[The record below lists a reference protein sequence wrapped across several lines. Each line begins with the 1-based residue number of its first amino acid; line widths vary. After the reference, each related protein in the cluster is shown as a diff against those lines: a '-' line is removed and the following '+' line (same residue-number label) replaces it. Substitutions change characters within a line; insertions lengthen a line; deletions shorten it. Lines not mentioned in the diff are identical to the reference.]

1 MNAMLLGAL
10 MLVTVGFDDPSEPDA
25 VPAAPPVSASVLKHA
40 PASMPSEHAQAIAR
54 GVEVL
59 LAMQEGTEIDGA
71 PSEWPY
77 EGVYRV
83 RRKIPLGYRVGGT
96 GICGEALLRSP
107 GYASDARRQAA
118 IARAIAF
125 VCSTVDHSAMNP
137 VYRGGYDVRGWGYCY
152 GLRFLLAAKAL
163 HAIPEALQAQAE
175 STIDAWTA
183 ALQKIEIPDVGG
195 WTYSRRGIDEP
206 CPTSPFM
213 TAPCVETLRLAAAQ
227 GETVDGAVVDRALA
241 ALERT
246 RSSGG
251 NVAYSAKKQSTLDME
266 SMPGAIGRMTALE
279 AAMFRAGRGST
290 ARVAFAVD
298 AFNEHWDALEA
309 RRRKNG
315 THKAP
320 YGVAPYYFFY
330 AHFAAADAASLLPAD
345 ERKQRVA
352 RINERLFSVREA
364 DGRWNDRV
372 FDRSANYGTAMA
384 MLGLLRGTGD
394 VLTPAKPSTPPQ

>member
-1 MNAMLLGAL
+1 MITTLLTASLLLNSGLDEKTAPDETPSAL
-10 MLVTVGFDDPSEPDA
+10 
-25 VPAAPPVSASVLKHA
+25 PASASVLQHA
-40 PASMPSEHAQAIAR
+40 PDTMPKAHAQAIAR

-59 LAMQEGTEIDGA
+59 LTMQEGTEIDGA
-71 PSEWPY
+71 PAEWPY

-83 RRKIPLGYRVGGT
+83 RGKIPLGYRVGGT

-107 GYASDARRQAA
+107 GYAHDARRQAA
-118 IARAIAF
+118 VARAIAF
-125 VCSTVDHSAMNP
+125 VCSTVDDSAMDP
-137 VYRGGYDVRGWGYCY
+137 SYRGGYDVRGWGFCY

-163 HAIPEALQAQAE
+163 HAVPEAMREQVD

-183 ALQKIEIPDVGG
+183 ALQKIEIPKVGG

-206 CPTSPFM
+206 CPASPFM

-227 GETVDGAVVDRALA
+227 GETVDTAVVERALT
-241 ALERT
+241 ALERS
-246 RSSGG
+246 RSPGG
-251 NVAYSAKKQSTLDME
+251 NVVYSARSQSKEDME

-279 AAMFRAGRGST
+279 AALFRAGRGST
-290 ARVAFAVD
+290 ERVAFAVD
-298 AFNEHWDALEA
+298 AFNDHWEALEA

-315 THKAP
+315 THKPP

-345 ERKQRVA
+345 QRTSRVA
-352 RINERLFSVREA
+352 SINERLFSVREA

-384 MLGLLRGTGD
+384 MLGLLRAPGQATTAVGTVD
-394 VLTPAKPSTPPQ
+394 TP